1 MTNLRKAAG
10 DNAEREAVRI
20 LGDLLGAGW
29 HRPKRAGERDDVGD
43 CWHQADTLT
52 RPDTIVQVS
61 TVRDWKES
69 GRRADTKAA
78 ECAKQQ
84 ARAEAKHGVTLLR
97 IKGPA
102 GVVWRAILTA
112 EQADAIKLGL
122 IEESPVGWN
131 DSLAI
136 TLAPDFILPDICEAW
151 RTRRGLIVT
160 TVHDWAAAWREA
172 TA

>member
-20 LGDLLGAGW
+20 LSDLLGAGW

-43 CWHQADTLT
+43 AWHQVDTLT
-52 RPDTIVQVS
+52 RPDTIAQVS
-61 TVRDWKES
+61 TVREWKES
-69 GRRADTKAA
+69 GRRADIKAF

-84 ARAEAKHGVTLLR
+84 ARAEAAHGVTLLR

-102 GVVWRAILTA
+102 GVVWRAVLND
-112 EQADAIKLGL
+112 EQADKLDIDWMIMNPSEL
-122 IEESPVGWN
+122 MARWT
-131 DSLAI
+131 DSMI
-136 TLAPDFILPDICEAW
+136 VTLAPDIEPCW
-151 RTRRGLIVT
+151 RTRSGLIVT
-160 TVHDWAAAWREA
+160 SVHEWACAWREA